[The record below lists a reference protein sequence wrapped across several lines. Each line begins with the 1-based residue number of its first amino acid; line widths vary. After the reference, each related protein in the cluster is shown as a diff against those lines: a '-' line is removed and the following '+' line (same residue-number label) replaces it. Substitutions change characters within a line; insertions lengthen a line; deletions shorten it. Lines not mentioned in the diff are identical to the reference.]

1 MKVRKKP
8 LPQPIRA
15 DSLAQQT
22 CSILKEAIFAGKFQP
37 GEALRELPIARM
49 LSVSQATV
57 REALNLLEQAGLV
70 VRGNSRRTTVTSFTK
85 EEVRDRLAM
94 RVALE
99 ELAFVKAGE
108 RMDEDGVAELDKL
121 CARIADA
128 IQKDDCLKLT
138 VADMH
143 FHQAVWDL
151 AESPVM
157 VKTLVQLTTPL
168 FAFMS
173 VLHATGLHDL
183 GKGKPHEAL
192 VEALRSRRPAAIR
205 AAIRHHIE
213 GSYQAFLDSS
223 TPSLDALVKSEE
235 LVLVPP
241 QR

>member
-1 MKVRKKP
+1 MTVRKKP
-8 LPQPIRA
+8 LPQPIRS

-22 CSILKEAIFAGKFQP
+22 FSILREAIFAGKFQP
-37 GEALRELPIARM
+37 GEALREVPMARM

-85 EEVRDRLAM
+85 EEVRDRLSM

-108 RMDEDGVAELDKL
+108 RIDEDGVAELDKL
-121 CARIADA
+121 CGQIAEA
-128 IQKDDCLKLT
+128 IQKDNCLKMTL
-138 VADMH
+138 ADMR

-157 VKTLVQLTTPL
+157 ARMLVQLTTPL

-173 VLHATGLHDL
+173 VLHANGLHNL
-183 GKGKPHEAL
+183 GGGKPHEVL
-192 VEALRSRRPAAIR
+192 VEVLRGRRPAAIR
-205 AAIRHHIE
+205 AAIRSHIE

-223 TPSLDALVKSEE
+223 TPSLDALVQGAEV
-235 LVLVPP
+235 VLTPL